1 MPTATVN
8 LILQI
13 GERGIERGGGVLVE
27 VEVDAGLESRGI
39 FGAHGLDAG
48 IYLGKCEPKKR

>member
-1 MPTATVN
+1 MRTATVN

-39 FGAHGLDAG
+39 FGAHGLDTG
-48 IYLGKCEPKKR
+48 IYLEKHE